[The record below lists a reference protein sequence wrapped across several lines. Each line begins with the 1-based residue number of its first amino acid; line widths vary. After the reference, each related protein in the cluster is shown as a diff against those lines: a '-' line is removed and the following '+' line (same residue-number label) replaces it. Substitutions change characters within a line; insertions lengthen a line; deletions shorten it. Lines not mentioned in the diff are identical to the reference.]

1 MQGNE
6 YHHLIDPLT
15 EPTPIYI
22 HLSDIN
28 GIDSFFVFMDAAI
41 RCHPF
46 VLITSFTLTLL
57 FFYIVT
63 NSKNIYHKILCSY
76 SNYSRNKNLYNKGG
90 E

>member
-6 YHHLIDPLT
+6 HTYLIDPLT
-15 EPTPIYI
+15 QPPPVYI

-28 GIDSFFVFMDAAI
+28 GIESFFVFMDAAI

-46 VLITSFTLTLL
+46 ILIASFTLTLFL
-57 FFYIVT
+57 IYIVT
-63 NSKNIYHKILCSY
+63 NSKNIY
-76 SNYSRNKNLYNKGG
+76 NYIRFNYVCNKNSYNKGG